1 VKINPGWRPINNDP
15 IRTDNNTNTSAASRT
30 FSGFLREERAAVTQE
45 ALMQRME
52 QIQRQG
58 ERLARSMTIR
68 ELREYKMLVRRFLED
83 TARKGVGLRETRG
96 WDRRGRSKRYQILD
110 QLDQALCSLA
120 DELIETENGKL
131 ELLAKLGE
139 IRGLLVN
146 LTF

>member
-15 IRTDNNTNTSAASRT
+15 IRTDNNTNTSAASRP
-30 FSGFLREERAAVTQE
+30 FSGFLREEREAVTQE

-58 ERLARSMTIR
+58 DRLARSMTIR
-68 ELREYKMLVRRFLED
+68 ELREYKLLLRRFLED